1 MSDGYHHGNLRQAL
15 IDAGVRIINESG
27 EEGLSLRKVAAS
39 CGVTHAA
46 PYAHFKDKDELIN
59 AIKASVNEQFMEEL
73 RQAAAGGQD
82 AEKALINMGRSYVSF
97 FARNP
102 DYFRFLF
109 GNQNIVA
116 HLQPDKRYE
125 EDYPPFALLKD
136 TYRKYLKEKN
146 IKKNKEKQELEL
158 IHLWSSAHGLAAIAC
173 MPGVETSFDW
183 QSKKIWE
190 VLLR

>member
-59 AIKASVNEQFMEEL
+59 AIKVSVNEQFMEEL

-125 EDYPPFALLKD
+125 EDYPPSRF
-136 TYRKYLKEKN
+136 
-146 IKKNKEKQELEL
+146 
-158 IHLWSSAHGLAAIAC
+158 
-173 MPGVETSFDW
+173 
-183 QSKKIWE
+183 
-190 VLLR
+190 